1 MSNGVDTE
9 QSLQD
14 EQESADDELT
24 YRAAMIAY
32 RLMFDEL
39 KLALRD
45 IYPDVPIDK
54 IARYHAALDGAFS
67 ARVVLDRAQFDRI
80 ARLVAREQRATFDR
94 IAELEQT
101 ISGKIDTLGATIG
114 TLSTEGKSREQK
126 IDRLLE
132 RILPDALDRLQAR
145 VRAASE

>member
-1 MSNGVDTE
+1 MTSEINIE

-14 EQESADDELT
+14 EQQSADDELT

-39 KLALRD
+39 KLAMREV
-45 IYPDVPIDK
+45 YPDAPADK
-54 IARYHAALDGAFS
+54 IDRYHTALDGAFS

-94 IAELEQT
+94 IAEIEQT
-101 ISGKIDTLGATIG
+101 ISGKIDALGATIG

>member
-39 KLALRD
+39 KLAMRD
-45 IYPDVPIDK
+45 VYPDATADK
-54 IARYHAALDGAFS
+54 IDRYHTALDGAFS
-67 ARVVLDRAQFDRI
+67 ARVVLDRAQFNRI

-94 IAELEQT
+94 IAELELT
-101 ISGKIDTLGATIG
+101 LGGKLDTLSGAMG
-114 TLSTEGKSREQK
+114 ALSTEGKSREQK